1 MKVQWD
7 LHPALSCGH
16 ASLLLSVIVI
26 VTTMLSH
33 NINNTCWSTLPGL
46 LILLLILSIFPNRLF
61 YPWSH
66 RQWATYPVTVSVTTK
81 ANSLLLTSPTAQTL
95 CLKPLHVLQIRLHQ
109 HSRALGLEDHR
120 TFLRLLRNQ
129 AHGCSGRIIGFEV
142 KLLTLSCRR
151 KQTSKCPWSSHFL
164 LQFLSLYTGNDNS
177 FCRSS
182 EV

>member
-16 ASLLLSVIVI
+16 ASLL
-26 VTTMLSH
+26 LSH

-109 HSRALGLEDHR
+109 HSRALGLEGHR